1 MNFFPPMDVSSSP
14 LPNLQCKSFFARYKA
29 TRAKLRKEAASG
41 HEVIDPNTVMQAAD
55 NNTDFTQEDED
66 AVLEAIQGEHLK
78 RMWARP
84 CSRAEFGYPWVG

>member
-1 MNFFPPMDVSSSP
+1 MNVSSSP

-66 AVLEAIQGEHLK
+66 AVLEAIQGEHF
-78 RMWARP
+78 
-84 CSRAEFGYPWVG
+84 EENVGEAL

>member
-1 MNFFPPMDVSSSP
+1 MNFFPPMNVSSSP

-29 TRAKLRKEAASG
+29 TRAKLRREAASG

-66 AVLEAIQGEHLK
+66 AVLEAIQGE
-78 RMWARP
+78 AFE
-84 CSRAEFGYPWVG
+84 ANVGEAL

>member
-1 MNFFPPMDVSSSP
+1 MKFFPPMNVSSSP

-29 TRAKLRKEAASG
+29 TRAKLRREAASG

-66 AVLEAIQGEHLK
+66 AVLEAIQGE
-78 RMWARP
+78 AFE
-84 CSRAEFGYPWVG
+84 ANVGEAL